1 LRILSSPLNACPC
14 LWVQVAVGSSEFPL
28 VIVLPSSASAIAYPI
43 LFGAFF
49 GNMLMSDFST
59 AFMPGF
65 RPQTFSGRSTGLCHQ
80 WIPLR
85 SPGSRA

>member
-1 LRILSSPLNACPC
+1 
-14 LWVQVAVGSSEFPL
+14 VQVAIGSSEFPL

-43 LFGAFF
+43 LFGTFF
-49 GNMLMSDFST
+49 GNMLMSDFSA
-59 AFMPGF
+59 AFMPGL
-65 RPQTFSGRSTGLCHQ
+65 RLQTFPGRSNCDQ